1 MFGWLRRLRDDAV
14 RQSRE
19 WMIRCTVCGSERSV
33 FEAGGI
39 RYGAWGK
46 KPTSGHCRTCGKRQR
61 MVVYHPTR
69 GPL

>member
-1 MFGWLRRLRDDAV
+1 MFGWLKRIRAEIL

-33 FEAGGI
+33 ADTGGL

-46 KPTSGHCRTCGKRQR
+46 KYMSGHCRTCGKFQR
-61 MVVYHPTR
+61 MVVHHPSR